1 MQFWNAIEDA
11 TFLKCCQNP
20 ISALKDGWKDEEV
33 AQSIVQ
39 QKFQIL
45 PGHSSDC
52 LSDTFFIKSCNQ
64 TQLSYCSSIPISSHQ
79 LPSLPSLPLPH
90 ACKRIPF
97 IRLFHIPALWHSQV
111 WLHSL
116 SGMWSP
122 RQSLVCFF
130 IWRAACRLS
139 KRGSRPPIK
148 RMRTDTHWHTHT
160 SARAQDFSP
169 AMEVHKQAAKHL
181 PKYLKNKK
189 NEANLALLK
198 FWWRKHRVPPVYP
211 WTRTS
216 MAQNQIIPEFV

>member
-45 PGHSSDC
+45 PGHSSDS

-64 TQLSYCSSIPISSHQ
+64 TQLSYCSSIPISSHHS
-79 LPSLPSLPLPH
+79 LSPTPANVFPSSVSSISPL
-90 ACKRIPF
+90 
-97 IRLFHIPALWHSQV
+97 SDTQV

-139 KRGSRPPIK
+139 KRGPRPPIK
-148 RMRTDTHWHTHT
+148 RMRTDTHWHTPLQERRI
-160 SARAQDFSP
+160 SAQQWRCT
-169 AMEVHKQAAKHL
+169 
-181 PKYLKNKK
+181 NR
-189 NEANLALLK
+189 LLNTFQSTWK
-198 FWWRKHRVPPVYP
+198 IKRMR
-211 WTRTS
+211 R
-216 MAQNQIIPEFV
+216 I

>member
-11 TFLKCCQNP
+11 TFFKCCQNP

-45 PGHSSDC
+45 PGHSSDS

-79 LPSLPSLPLPH
+79 LPSLPLPH

-139 KRGSRPPIK
+139 KRGPRPPIK
-148 RMRTDTHWHTHT
+148 RMRTDTHWHTPLQERRI
-160 SARAQDFSP
+160 SAQQWRCT
-169 AMEVHKQAAKHL
+169 
-181 PKYLKNKK
+181 NR
-189 NEANLALLK
+189 LLNTFQSTWK
-198 FWWRKHRVPPVYP
+198 IKRMR
-211 WTRTS
+211 R
-216 MAQNQIIPEFV
+216 I

>member
-79 LPSLPSLPLPH
+79 LPSAPITPSPPRLQTYSLHPSLPYPRSLTLSGLTAQFEWH
-90 ACKRIPF
+90 VISEAVACV
-97 IRLFHIPALWHSQV
+97 LFHLKS
-111 WLHSL
+111 SL
-116 SGMWSP
+116 QAFKERTSP
-122 RQSLVCFF
+122 SHQTHEDRH
-130 IWRAACRLS
+130 
-139 KRGSRPPIK
+139 
-148 RMRTDTHWHTHT
+148 TDTHLCK
-160 SARAQDFSP
+160 SAGFQPSNGGAQTGCLTPSKVL
-169 AMEVHKQAAKHL
+169 EK
-181 PKYLKNKK
+181 
-189 NEANLALLK
+189 
-198 FWWRKHRVPPVYP
+198 
-211 WTRTS
+211 
-216 MAQNQIIPEFV
+216 